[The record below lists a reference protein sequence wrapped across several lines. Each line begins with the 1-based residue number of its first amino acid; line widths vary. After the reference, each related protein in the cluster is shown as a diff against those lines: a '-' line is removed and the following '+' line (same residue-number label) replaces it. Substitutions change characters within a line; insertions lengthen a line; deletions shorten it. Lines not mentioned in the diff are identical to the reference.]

1 MIHRQPRIT
10 TNFTVVPNQILNDG
24 RISFR
29 AKGLLVYI
37 LSKPDHWRT
46 TTSHLATIGPDGRQ
60 AIQTMMR
67 ELEHAG
73 YVVRRRY
80 QDPST
85 GQWRYDTLVFDC
97 PHLGTRPPEQLSTDC
112 PQPQSTSPAEG
123 NPSV

>member
-29 AKGLLVYI
+29 AKGLLVHI

-67 ELEHAG
+67 ELEQAG
-73 YVVRRRY
+73 LP
-80 QDPST
+80 PSGPT
-85 GQWRYDTLVFDC
+85 AGKPYK
-97 PHLGTRPPEQLSTDC
+97 P
-112 PQPQSTSPAEG
+112 
-123 NPSV
+123 

>member
-24 RISFR
+24 RISFK
-29 AKGLLVYI
+29 AKGLLVFI

-46 TTSHLATIGPDGRQ
+46 TTSHLASIGPDGRQ
-60 AIQTMMR
+60 AIQSMMR
-67 ELEHAG
+67 ELEQAG

-80 QDPST
+80 QDSAT
-85 GQWRYDTLVFDC
+85 GQWRYDVLVFDC
-97 PHLGTRPPEQLSTDC
+97 PHLGTRPDEQLSTDC

-123 NPSV
+123 KCSD

>member
-1 MIHRQPRIT
+1 MIVRSARPHL
-10 TNFTVVPNQILNDG
+10 NYSVVHNDLIEDK
-24 RISFR
+24 RISFKAR
-29 AKGLLVYI
+29 GLLIYL

-67 ELEHAG
+67 ELEQAG

-112 PQPQSTSPAEG
+112 PQPQSTFPAEG
-123 NPSV
+123 KCSV

>member
-29 AKGLLVYI
+29 AKGLLVFI

-46 TTSHLATIGPDGRQ
+46 TTSHLASIGPDGRQ
-60 AIQTMMR
+60 AIQSMMR
-67 ELEHAG
+67 ELEQAG

-80 QDPST
+80 QDPAT
-85 GQWRYDTLVFDC
+85 GQWRYDVLVFDC
-97 PHLGTRPPEQLSTDC
+97 PHLGTRPDEQLSTGF
-112 PQPQSTSPAEG
+112 PQPRSTSPAEVKC
-123 NPSV
+123 SD

>member
-46 TTSHLATIGPDGRQ
+46 TTSHLA
-60 AIQTMMR
+60 
-67 ELEHAG
+67 
-73 YVVRRRY
+73 
-80 QDPST
+80 
-85 GQWRYDTLVFDC
+85 
-97 PHLGTRPPEQLSTDC
+97 LS
-112 PQPQSTSPAEG
+112 
-123 NPSV
+123 